1 MTFTTSGPHL
11 KKINKHINKIK
22 MKILITTKTKAI
34 TTTTTTTTTI
44 TTKNIFYDIHH
55 ITVMINSIILTIITK
70 YK

>member
-1 MTFTTSGPHL
+1 MAFTTSGPHL

-34 TTTTTTTTTI
+34 TTTTTTIKTN
-44 TTKNIFYDIHH
+44 NICYDIHH